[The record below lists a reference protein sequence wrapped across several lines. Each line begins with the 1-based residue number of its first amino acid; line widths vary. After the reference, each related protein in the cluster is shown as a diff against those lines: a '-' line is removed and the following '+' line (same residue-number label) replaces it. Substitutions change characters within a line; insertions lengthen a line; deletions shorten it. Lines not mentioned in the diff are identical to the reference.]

1 MARPKQRAEDLSKLA
16 RSILVHTGV
25 ATYCDDHNYLRWQDD
40 ARAEEFAYAL
50 AANIVRRKQ
59 VRCDP
64 VELEQALKEEIRDL
78 HDACPDCPEHAPQ
91 PRSRPKGRRA
101 SASPKKRRRRA

>member
-1 MARPKQRAEDLSKLA
+1 MGKQKERALELSELA

-25 ATYCDDHNYLRWQDD
+25 AAYCDDHNYLRWQDD

-64 VELEQALKEEIRDL
+64 VELEQALKAEIRDL
-78 HDACPDCPEHAPQ
+78 HDSCPDCPEHGAP
-91 PRSRPKGRRA
+91 PRRSRRQKAP
-101 SASPKKRRRRA
+101 SMKKARV